1 MRRSLLVDGGARR
14 MRPPARFALP
24 SLPLAAE
31 WIRGWLLVARTARPL
46 AIPPPPAWK
55 PSEF

>member
-1 MRRSLLVDGGARR
+1 MRRSLPVEEKAWWVRR
-14 MRPPARFALP
+14 AARFAP
-24 SLPLAAE
+24 RRLPLA
-31 WIRGWLLVARTARPL
+31 ARTARPL